1 MSHPVIT
8 VQTKELVQVLS
19 NLLLNTTHGGF
30 PVILKGEDDEEH
42 FFGVITRYALTIFTL
57 NN

>member
-8 VQTKELVQVLS
+8 IEKTELVHVLS

-30 PVILKGEDDEEH
+30 PVIVKGEDDEEH
-42 FFGVITRYALTIFTL
+42 FFGVITR
-57 NN
+57 